1 MKLHRNTIGG
11 IRILGTDI
19 NPEKETI
26 LWLHGYTLS
35 SELWLSCWQYSKEF
49 NNLAIDIP
57 GHGASSPIRQFSSL
71 IELTDAVFNSLKKFQ
86 VDYII
91 GSSFGGILGIQLL
104 VQYADRFK
112 GLVLVSSPYGGSE
125 IDSEAQLK
133 NQELIKLYKERG
145 CGPWLTELWMQ
156 SPPPIFKGVMM
167 QEEIALEFKKIIDS
181 HSWDE
186 LKDNGFALFTSHK
199 QVSKKLKGLTNPV
212 FLFVGENDMDYI
224 KRCNQILYK
233 TFRNVERTYLSG
245 CYHLPLF
252 EQPATTI
259 PAILAKLS
267 TVRSVS

>member
-11 IRILGTDI
+11 IRVLSTDI

-35 SELWLSCWQYSKEF
+35 SEVWPSRWLYSKEF
-49 NNLAIDIP
+49 NNIAIDIP
-57 GHGASSPIRQFSSL
+57 GHGASSPIRQFRNLSD
-71 IELTDAVFNSLKKFQ
+71 LTDVVFDSLKEFQ
-86 VDYII
+86 IDYII
-91 GSSFGGILGIQLL
+91 GSSFGGILGLQLL
-104 VQYADRFK
+104 VQYADHFRS
-112 GLVLVSSPYGGSE
+112 LILVSSPYGGSE
-125 IDSEAQLK
+125 IDGEAQLK

-145 CGPWLTELWMQ
+145 RGPWLTELWMR

-167 QEEIALEFKKIIDS
+167 HEEIALDFKNIIDS

-186 LKDNGFALFTSHK
+186 LKDNSFALFTSHN
-199 QVSKKLKGLTNPV
+199 QLSKKLKDLTNPV

-233 TFRNVERTYLSG
+233 TYSNAERIYLPG

-252 EQPATTI
+252 EQPAIVI

-267 TVRSVS
+267 TVGTV